1 MRASRQLLEHGDTVG
16 AISGL
21 AEYDVVE
28 NHCRIGREH
37 GQSLATTPN
46 RECLFAGQADYVFAR
61 VLFRASR
68 FVDVRPDYR
77 VRDADLRKQLTTPR

>member
-1 MRASRQLLEHGDTVG
+1 M
-16 AISGL
+16 
-21 AEYDVVE
+21 
-28 NHCRIGREH
+28 
-37 GQSLATTPN
+37 TPN

-77 VRDADLRKQLTTPR
+77 VRDADLRKQITTPR